1 LSDQELEKVT
11 RTGDAGKRS
20 FRTLRPVT
28 SAARHPRIVLFAFAI
43 IGLFAALAM
52 TVTPSAKAGLILTP
66 PPSGCDSASKVFA
79 PWGDDAYYALVPG
92 GSFESGTPAWA
103 MSRGAKVVPGNEPF
117 YVGSGTDSRSLYLPS
132 GSSALSPTVC
142 FGLGDWHARFFVRN
156 VGSSRGSLKVDIVVR
171 NLLGGLLS
179 VLDGGTVSTGGTW
192 APSSRVRLTVTNL
205 CSLLGVRSVAFRF
218 RASGTGAAFQVDD
231 VYLDPWKSW

>member
-1 LSDQELEKVT
+1 M
-11 RTGDAGKRS
+11 
-20 FRTLRPVT
+20 T
-28 SAARHPRIVLFAFAI
+28 SAARHPRIILLTFAI
-43 IGLFAALAM
+43 IGLFAALAMM

-79 PWGDDAYYALVPG
+79 PWGDNANYALVPG
-92 GSFESGTPAWA
+92 GSFEAGTPAWA
-103 MSRGAKVVPGNEPF
+103 MSGGAKIVAGNETF
-117 YVGSGTDSRSLYLPS
+117 YVRSRSDSRSLYLPS

-142 FGLGDWHARFFVRN
+142 FSLGDWHSRFFVRN
-156 VGSSRGSLKVDIVVR
+156 VGSSGGSLKVDIVVR

-179 VLDGGTVSTGGTW
+179 ILDGGSVSASGTW

-205 CSLLGVRSVAFRF
+205 CSLLGVRSIAFRF
-218 RASGTGAAFQVDD
+218 RTIGSGAAFQVDD